1 MKTFFVYARM
11 SLSSKTFI
19 FSDEA
24 HFHFTGH
31 VNRHNSRI
39 CSDENP
45 REIQE
50 RPLHS
55 LRVTVWC
62 GISASRVYGPYFF
75 ENDNATVTITG
86 ERYRS
91 MITEFL
97 IPELERQNVYHTWF
111 QQDGATAH
119 TARETMTLLKD
130 CFPNRLISRFGD
142 IPWPSR
148 SSDLTPCDFFLWGY
162 LKSRVYV
169 SNPTNHEIAALSPE
183 TLVKVMKTTKKRA
196 ISCQNNSGGHFE
208 RYYIQKLGYNITI
221 KMFFFSIKQ
230 VSTS

>member
-1 MKTFFVYARM
+1 MALFM
-11 SLSSKTFI
+11 
-19 FSDEA
+19 A
-24 HFHFTGH
+24 HLTGH

-39 CSDENP
+39 WSDENP

-75 ENDNATVTITG
+75 ENDNATVTVTG

-97 IPELERQNVYHTWF
+97 TPELERQNVHYTWF

-142 IPWPSR
+142 IPWPLVLLIWPHATFSYVAT
-148 SSDLTPCDFFLWGY
+148 SS
-162 LKSRVYV
+162 
-169 SNPTNHEIAALSPE
+169 HEFMYQIQLIYKI
-183 TLVKVMKTTKKRA
+183 LKTTFIMKQLH
-196 ISCQNNSGGHFE
+196 SL
-208 RYYIQKLGYNITI
+208 QKH
-221 KMFFFSIKQ
+221 
-230 VSTS
+230 

>member
-1 MKTFFVYARM
+1 M
-11 SLSSKTFI
+11 
-19 FSDEA
+19 
-24 HFHFTGH
+24 
-31 VNRHNSRI
+31 
-39 CSDENP
+39 
-45 REIQE
+45 
-50 RPLHS
+50 
-55 LRVTVWC
+55 WC

-75 ENDNATVTITG
+75 ENDNATVTVTG

-97 IPELERQNVYHTWF
+97 IPELERQNVHHTWF

-142 IPWPSR
+142 IPWPPR
-148 SSDLTPCDFFLWGY
+148 SPDLTPCDFFLWGY

-169 SNPTNHEIAALSPE
+169 SNPTNLLEKQHLSWNSC
-183 TLVKVMKTTKKRA
+183 TLARNTNEGYE
-196 ISCQNNSGGHFE
+196 NNKEKSHILSKQPWRSFE